1 MRRIVSITKAFATEL
16 GKRLPWVFLLMG
28 ALILIQ
34 NVQEGKF
41 RNQNQTELLEKI
53 ASQSADIKVLSEQN
67 KALSQQ
73 AIVLSNRSAKQ
84 VDCVKQLF
92 VDYIN
97 TRKPIASVDSE
108 ACRVIGTSETTTS
121 SRQTQSKPQLAT
133 PPSQKPTNPK
143 PPTPPTNPQDKPV
156 RGLLNRLLHFIGLG

>member
-1 MRRIVSITKAFATEL
+1 MRRIVSITKAFATETA
-16 GKRLPWVFLLMG
+16 KRLPWIILLLG
-28 ALILIQ
+28 VLIIAQNIQ
-34 NVQEGKF
+34 DSKV
-41 RNQNQTELLEKI
+41 RNQNQTVLLKKI
-53 ASQSADIKVLSEQN
+53 ASQSEDIKRLSEQN
-67 KALSQQ
+67 HALSQQ
-73 AIVLSNRSAKQ
+73 AIVLSNRSVQQ

-97 TRKPIASVDSE
+97 TRKPIASVDSD
-108 ACRVIGTSETTTS
+108 ACTVVGAGGTAS
-121 SRQTQSKPQLAT
+121 SSNQPQSKPQLAT